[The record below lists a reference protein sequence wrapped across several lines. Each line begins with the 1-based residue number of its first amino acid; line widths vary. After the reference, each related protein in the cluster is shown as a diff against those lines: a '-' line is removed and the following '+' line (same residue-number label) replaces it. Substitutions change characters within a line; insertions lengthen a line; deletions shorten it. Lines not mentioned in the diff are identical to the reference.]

1 MMAKE
6 AMAMKHRGIHRGV
19 GFFAVFLFLAL
30 GLLRSIPAHAAK
42 ALPDLRF
49 VRHSVD
55 PEHPAPGQ
63 GFRIE
68 VTIQNQ
74 GKGDAVHSRVEARSG
89 QSFLG
94 KAEFQG
100 LKPGARDSQSISLT
114 YPGGIQTLAAAPSAP
129 PKEFCLELLINPLKN
144 AGAPIDSPRRL
155 CVTPRTLALPSPPS
169 PVPPASFPGETPQA
183 APSVPTPVTPQVP
196 LGPVDIRIASLDV
209 SRDKFELEL
218 ENKDRGRDLRN
229 PLVEVEINQAGKK
242 TRIYREHL
250 TSIPADGTRLLR
262 IPVPKGAKS
271 TDSLE
276 VKVNEGLIGQKGL
289 RGLLDDP
296 LFEKIGKAKIKPL
309 EPQNIQPLAMYV
321 RLQVNGNPSEATVPV
336 GGSANLT
343 WSLPEGS
350 GPSGAPATSIF
361 LRVRSTPFPA
371 EETCG
376 NNISDVTAADGD
388 DFRITVHPDV
398 NWFDGTGHSLT
409 LSDSRYVPGNTY
421 YLMGCFWNRDT
432 GGYTGDWTNQV
443 AVHYGEEFRIF
454 RGIAAPIGTPVG
466 VLLPD
471 LVIKD
476 VRLIRGGENRGKL
489 IIFVGVRSVPR
500 RFAPPEGNFQ
510 YRVYVVP
517 SETAA
522 EYRDYMNPL
531 ESPLT
536 EGRTWLPYAQVYEGT
551 GRVRN
556 LGLFGYGDAITTDF
570 RIPETGAYTV
580 FVVVNPKYDPY
591 MDPLAWTGLGAFY
604 QESNYFNNHRV
615 VSTGFSVGG
624 RIVAPNNI
632 LDLWVESHGPGWAEV
647 GVRYTRMSRGQG
659 PLKLKLVLRG
669 LRIPGYT
676 GPVAP
681 PAGRGPTYAQLFEM
695 QRLTMNCT
703 AADSGAGFVDARRGL
718 DRTAR
723 FLCRYSQPGTG
734 VVDTIAFFPLLLGS
748 PDSSLLSDDSRFG
761 ELRARLE
768 ATLGR
773 GLEGGAHVRLGSGGL
788 PGFFDE
794 GEHVAKVFP
803 FGKVFTGS
811 GAPSLPPRITLRP
824 VQTVTGTQIDYWQSG
839 ACIWAVGGSAWPRDL
854 AVPGGSE
861 VLTGYRW
868 DYDAGTQPLPC
879 ESRWTYKAHGLT
891 RFNLDLL
898 RREDAASLTRAT
910 LSFIRTRTPVS
921 NTCGSPAASVFA
933 ANAGFEGR
941 SGSFALAEGQRV
953 ASSDHLAAASGSGGR
968 FAVDATALVRQWLNG
983 ERANS
988 GFALV
993 QQTGRNYMQDVT
1005 CAAQYGDFRLI
1016 LEFPAR

>member
-19 GFFAVFLFLAL
+19 GFLAVFLFLAL

-74 GKGDAVHSRVEARSG
+74 GKGDAVHFRVEARSG

-114 YPGGIQTLAAAPSAP
+114 YLGGIQTLAAAPSAP

-183 APSVPTPVTPQVP
+183 APSVPVPVTPQVP
-196 LGPVDIRIASLDV
+196 LGPVEIRIASLDV
-209 SRDKFELEL
+209 SRDKFEIEL
-218 ENKDRGRDLRN
+218 ENKDRDRDLRH

-289 RGLLDDP
+289 RGLLDDA
-296 LFEKIGKAKIKPL
+296 LFQKIGKAKIKPP
-309 EPQNIQPLAMYV
+309 EPQNIQPLAMYM
-321 RLQVNGNPSEATVPV
+321 RLQVNGNPIEATVPV

-343 WSLPEGS
+343 WSLPDVP
-350 GPSGAPATSIF
+350 GPMGTADHIY
-361 LRVRSTPFPA
+361 LRVRTTPFSA
-371 EETCG
+371 GESCSGDSSSWGDTETVDTG
-376 NNISDVTAADGD
+376 HREGTSYIS
-388 DFRITVHPDV
+388 RIT
-398 NWFDGTGHSLT
+398 FAA
-409 LSDSRYVPGNTY
+409 GNTY
-421 YLMGCFWNRDT
+421 YLKGCFWGP
-432 GGYTGDWTNQV
+432 GGHTGDETNQV
-443 AVHYGEEFRIF
+443 AVHYGEELRIASI
-454 RGIAAPIGTPVG
+454 IAMRVDA

-476 VRLIRGGENRGKL
+476 VRLFRGGEKRGKL
-489 IIFVGVRSVPR
+489 MIWVGARPAARGV
-500 RFAPPEGNFQ
+500 APPEGNFP
-510 YRVYVVP
+510 YKVYVVP
-517 SETAA
+517 SRVAA
-522 EYRDYMNPL
+522 GYRDY
-531 ESPLT
+531 
-536 EGRTWLPYAQVYEGT
+536 EGFAATTIDTRGYGGT

-556 LGLFGYGDAITTDF
+556 LGLFGYGDVITTDF
-570 RIPETGAYTV
+570 AIHTDTDPGPYTV
-580 FVVVNPKYDPY
+580 FVVVNPKYDPFGPV
-591 MDPLAWTGLGAFY
+591 DPVLALPGREVGEAEPY
-604 QESNYFNNHRV
+604 YYGESNYLNNHLV
-615 VSTGFSVGG
+615 MTADFGTGG
-624 RIVAPNNI
+624 RIDAADNI
-632 LDLWVESHGPGWAEV
+632 LDLWIESHGPGWAEV
-647 GVRYTRMSRGQG
+647 GVRYTLSSRDPG
-659 PLKLKLVLRG
+659 LLNLVLRG
-669 LRIPGYT
+669 WRIPGYP
-676 GPVAP
+676 GLVPP
-681 PAGRGPTYAQLFEM
+681 PAGRGPTYAQFLEL
-695 QRLTMNCT
+695 QELAIDCT
-703 AADSGAGFVDARRGL
+703 ATDSRAGFVYARRGL

-723 FLCRYSQPGTG
+723 FLCRYTAPGTG
-734 VVDTIAFFPLLLGS
+734 VADPMAFFSLVR
-748 PDSSLLSDDSRFG
+748 SSLPDLLRFDEPRVR
-761 ELRARLE
+761 ELIARLE
-768 ATLGR
+768 PALGR
-773 GLEGGAHVRLGSGGL
+773 GLGRGGFGAQVRLGYDRR
-788 PGFFDE
+788 PGYRELVTKMFR
-794 GEHVAKVFP
+794 

-811 GAPSLPPRITLRP
+811 GAPSLPPRVALRP
-824 VQTVTGTQIDYWQSG
+824 VQTATGTQIDYWQSG
-839 ACIWAVGGSAWPRDL
+839 ACIWAVGGGAWPRDL

-891 RFNLDLL
+891 RFNLGLL

-993 QQTGRNYMQDVT
+993 QQTGRNYMQDQT
-1005 CAAQYGDFRLI
+1005 CATQYGDFRLI

>member
-19 GFFAVFLFLAL
+19 GLLAVFLFLAL

-74 GKGDAVHSRVEARSG
+74 GKGDAVHFRVEARSG

-183 APSVPTPVTPQVP
+183 APSVPVPVTPQVP
-196 LGPVDIRIASLDV
+196 LGPVEIRIASLDV
-209 SRDKFELEL
+209 SRDKFEIEL
-218 ENKDRGRDLRN
+218 ENKDRDRDLRH

-276 VKVNEGLIGQKGL
+276 VKVNEGLIGRKGL
-289 RGLLDDP
+289 RGLLDEAM
-296 LFEKIGKAKIKPL
+296 LQKLGKVKIKPSAQ
-309 EPQNIQPLAMYV
+309 PQNIQLAMLHMT
-321 RLQVNGNPSEATVPV
+321 LQVNGNPMEATVPV

-443 AVHYGEEFRIF
+443 EVNYGEALTAR
-454 RGIAAPIGTPVG
+454 PILESLP
-466 VLLPD
+466 LPLPD

-476 VRLIRGGENRGKL
+476 VRLIRRGGNQGKL
-489 IIFVGVRSVPR
+489 MIFVGARPAARGV
-500 RFAPPEGNFQ
+500 APPEGNFP
-510 YRVYVVP
+510 YTVYVVP
-517 SETAA
+517 SGRAA
-522 EYRDYMNPL
+522 EYEDYQNL
-531 ESPLT
+531 VERH
-536 EGRTWLPYAQVYEGT
+536 GDARVYEGT

-556 LGLFGYGDAITTDF
+556 LALFGFGDVITTDF
-570 RIPETGAYTV
+570 LISGADVYTV
-580 FVVVNPKYDPY
+580 FVVVNPRNNPFGQNAPEIRAAYY
-591 MDPLAWTGLGAFY
+591 G
-604 QESNYFNNHRV
+604 ESNYLNNHMV
-615 VSTGFSVGG
+615 ATFGFS
-624 RIVAPNNI
+624 RIDAADNI

-647 GVRYTRMSRGQG
+647 GVRYTLTSRDQG
-659 PLKLKLVLRG
+659 VLNLVLSG
-669 LRIPGYT
+669 VRIPGYT
-676 GPVAP
+676 GPVPP
-681 PAGRGPTYAQLFEM
+681 PAGRGPTYAQLLEL
-695 QRLTMNCT
+695 QGLTLNCT
-703 AADSGAGFVDARRGL
+703 ATDSRSRFIDVRRGI

-723 FLCRYSQPGTG
+723 FLCRYTQPGTG
-734 VVDTIAFFPLLLGS
+734 V
-748 PDSSLLSDDSRFG
+748 PDMEGLLSLVGASLGLPGADGIRPFDTTDPRFV
-761 ELRARLE
+761 ELSARLE
-768 ATLGR
+768 AALGPR
-773 GLEGGAHVRLGSGGL
+773 PFFIGANVRLRLSRSFPSREL
-788 PGFFDE
+788 
-794 GEHVAKVFP
+794 VTKMFP
-803 FGKVFTGS
+803 FGKTFTGS

-824 VQTVTGTQIDYWQSG
+824 VQTATGTRIDYWQG
-839 ACIWAVGGSAWPRDL
+839 GTCIWAVGGGAWPRDL

-891 RFNLDLL
+891 RFNLPDLL

-910 LSFIRTRTPVS
+910 LSFIRTGTPVS

-993 QQTGRNYMQDVT
+993 QQTGRNYMQDQT
-1005 CAAQYGDFRLI
+1005 CATQYGDFRLE
-1016 LEFPAR
+1016 LQFSDGR